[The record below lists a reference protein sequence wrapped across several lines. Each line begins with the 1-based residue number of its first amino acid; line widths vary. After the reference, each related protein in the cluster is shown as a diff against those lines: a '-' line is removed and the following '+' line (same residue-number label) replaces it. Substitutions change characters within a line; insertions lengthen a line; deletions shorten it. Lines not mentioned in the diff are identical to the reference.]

1 MSDHFTDEIADAQ
14 VFELMGTGITYVV
27 DTTGMVYLNG
37 DMHPRGGPAAISE
50 ALAED
55 IAWIPLDAINAYFP
69 LPWMVA
75 KCDNGV
81 SPERM
86 VAMKNLVDAIRGKG

>member
-1 MSDHFTDEIADAQ
+1 MMENPTIDIDDAE
-14 VFELMGTGITYVV
+14 VFELDGTGVTYAV
-27 DTTGMVYLNG
+27 DTSGMVYLNG
-37 DMHPRGGPAAISE
+37 DLHPRGGPAAILE

-55 IAWIPLDAINAYFP
+55 IAWIPMDAINAYFP
-69 LPWMVA
+69 LPWMVQ

-86 VAMKNLVDAIRGKG
+86 EVMLNLVQAIRGKG